1 MPDSQ
6 DPGGLRAW
14 GLEALSLGF
23 PMLAGAAARGLRVV
37 KPTGNYPPA
46 EVLWTGGASESAFQ
60 GLD

>member
-14 GLEALSLGF
+14 GLEALSLGL
-23 PMLAGAAARGLRVV
+23 PMLAGAAARGLLVV
-37 KPTGNYPPA
+37 EPNYPPL
-46 EVLWTGGASESAFQ
+46 EVLSAGGASEAAFQ